1 MPQVWNYSTYFSRTE
16 NDPVTNGYDSW
27 LALYVINMVN
37 PTAEKSPDNISK
49 EIYAAAME
57 GIPTAYFLWHPTAG
71 LVDES

>member
-1 MPQVWNYSTYFSRTE
+1 
-16 NDPVTNGYDSW
+16 
-27 LALYVINMVN
+27 MVN